1 MDKID
6 VLDEE
11 EEVNVFK
18 IEVQKRKN
26 LDNQKMREHEVNKY
40 L

>member
-6 VLDEE
+6 VHDEE
-11 EEVNVFK
+11 EEVNVSK
-18 IEVQKRKN
+18 IEAQKRKN
-26 LDNQKMREHEVNKY
+26 LDNQKMREYEVNKY